1 MTNMVSCQTARTS
14 GGPTAD
20 PAASRWLKQSQL
32 EPAEPPVLT
41 PRKVMGAQSSG
52 KSKLIGL
59 VLQGSFWVQAH
70 RLHCVLMPL
79 LEDRHVSSTRFLFS
93 AQGYFWVEAHKLDYV
108 RDALRGL
115 RIVFQSKTPHQVPLA
130 QMVETISVPKP
141 TQALL
146 GAPPEPL
153 TASLLDPVAACC
165 SLNQCWTCTAM
176 SVCVHFLF
184 PCHNRQVDSLART
197 RGSVSAERDSWAR
210 VRNGLY
216 KDDLCRVTDV
226 DYSSGRATIEVS
238 SHASCLTVS
247 CMQDG
252 LATNPDGCRQFAFE
266 ASCTFEAPS
275 PALQLAYIERTF
287 TLTIK

>member
-1 MTNMVSCQTARTS
+1 MVSCQTARTS

-32 EPAEPPVLT
+32 EPAEPSVLT
-41 PRKVMGAQSSG
+41 PRKVIGAQSSG

-59 VLQGSFWVQAH
+59 VLQGYFCCRRKAG
-70 RLHCVLMPL
+70 CVLMPL
-79 LEDRHVSSTRFLFS
+79 LEDRHASSARFLFS

-153 TASLLDPVAACC
+153 IASLLDPVATCC
-165 SLNQCWTCTAM
+165 SLNQCWPCTAM
-176 SVCVHFLF
+176 SVRVHFLF
-184 PCHNRQVDSLART
+184 PCHNRQADSLART
-197 RGSVSAERDSWAR
+197 RESVAAERDSWAR

-238 SHASCLTVS
+238 SHASCFTVS
-247 CMQDG
+247 CM
-252 LATNPDGCRQFAFE
+252 
-266 ASCTFEAPS
+266 
-275 PALQLAYIERTF
+275 
-287 TLTIK
+287 